1 MDARR
6 LRHWVSTRAHASA
19 LAQRLAEQ
27 RPPPLI
33 VIGMHRSGTSWVT
46 RLLRACGG
54 HFGTELDRNSDLW
67 KQLDTSGGM
76 AIHVAGEFP
85 ELTLELWAIRG

>member
-1 MDARR
+1 VPRQIPF
-6 LRHWVSTRAHASA
+6 HTGFSY
-19 LAQRLAEQ
+19 
-27 RPPPLI
+27 
-33 VIGMHRSGTSWVT
+33 
-46 RLLRACGG
+46 
-54 HFGTELDRNSDLW
+54 FELDRNSDLW